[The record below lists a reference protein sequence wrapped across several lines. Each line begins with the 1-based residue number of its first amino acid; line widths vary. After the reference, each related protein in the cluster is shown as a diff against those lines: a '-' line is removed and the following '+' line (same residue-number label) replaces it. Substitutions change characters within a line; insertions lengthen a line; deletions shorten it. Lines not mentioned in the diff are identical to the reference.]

1 MVKNPSVNAGS
12 IPESRRFSGE
22 GNGYPLQ
29 YFCLGNLMDRGAWRA
44 IIHGI
49 TKSLTLTLS
58 LEQIRTLLTKKS
70 SRMEKNIYTTR
81 QMIKNPRHMI
91 TCII

>member
-1 MVKNPSVNAGS
+1 MRRPWWLSGKESICQCS
-12 IPESRRFSGE
+12 IPGSRRSSGE

-29 YFCLGNLMDRGAWRA
+29 YSCLGNLMDRGGWWA

-58 LEQIRTLLTKKS
+58 LEQIRTLLTKIS
-70 SRMEKNIYTTR
+70 SRMEKKYLYYQTND
-81 QMIKNPRHMI
+81 
-91 TCII
+91 